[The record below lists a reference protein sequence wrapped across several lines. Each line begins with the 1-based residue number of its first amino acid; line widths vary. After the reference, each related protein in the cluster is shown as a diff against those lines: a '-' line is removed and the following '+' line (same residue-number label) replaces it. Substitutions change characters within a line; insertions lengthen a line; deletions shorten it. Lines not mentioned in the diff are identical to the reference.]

1 MDVSAMSI
9 IKCEMFNMTNAIEDL
24 NLYFNQQKG
33 RVELLELADRLAR
46 KGGSHAKFLRHI
58 KVYLKI
64 RAPRFF
70 WIEFDT
76 YKFTEKQSQSTMHRI
91 LKEPITQD
99 DFGFKIPDFT
109 LSYLNELR
117 EKKDKV
123 AIKSNL
129 PESYMQI
136 RGITTN
142 YQSLGSMYRDRKN
155 HELPHWKFFCEFLKN
170 NLIKSEWITNEWD

>member
-1 MDVSAMSI
+1 
-9 IKCEMFNMTNAIEDL
+9 MFNMTNAIEDL
-24 NLYFNQQKG
+24 NLYFDQEKN
-33 RVELLELADRLAR
+33 VMELLELADKLAQR
-46 KGGSHAKFLRHI
+46 GSSHAKFLRHI

-76 YKFTEKQSQSTMHRI
+76 YKFAEKQSQSTMHTIMKR
-91 LKEPITQD
+91 PIEQS
-99 DFGFKIPDFT
+99 DFGYKIPDFT
-109 LSYLNELR
+109 LNYLNELR
-117 EKKDKV
+117 EQGDRV
-123 AIKSNL
+123 ALKSNL

-142 YQSLGSMYRDRKN
+142 YQNLGNIYRDRKN
-155 HELPHWKFFCEFLKN
+155 HPLPHWKFFCQFLKE